1 MHFLCCQL
9 IVAKAKDKNPK
20 TGENGLTPLDY
31 TDECGRQSIIDLL
44 KTYYQNK
51 PSLEIN
57 PFKKNHANLVKYVN
71 FVTENNVNL
80 VFFLD

>member
-31 TDECGRQSIIDLL
+31 ADECGHQSIIDLL
-44 KTYYQNK
+44 K
-51 PSLEIN
+51 IN
-57 PFKKNHANLVKYVN
+57 LAWKLIHLKKNHANLVKYVN